1 MTSGRKSKQTRRTAA
16 PPPVRAKNARRR
28 TASPRVLA
36 AAGGIVVAMIV
47 AVVIVAVATGGN
59 ASTGS
64 ALPTNGSLTNA
75 LPGARDVN
83 SLLKGIPQRG
93 LTLGS
98 PRAPVTLTEYIDLQ
112 CPYCQQ
118 FETHVMPEIIK
129 SYVRRGKVKVQ
140 ARVLAFIGP
149 DSMRGRDAMLAAATQ
164 GKAFD
169 FAQLLYDNQGVE
181 NTGWLDDGM
190 VATAARSIPGLNPK
204 QLFAT
209 RSSAAVAQ
217 QGNAIDKEAT
227 ADNVTSTPTL
237 LVNGKQ
243 VQLSSPTDTAA
254 VVRAIRSALR

>member
-1 MTSGRKSKQTRRTAA
+1 MTSGRKSKQVRRTPA

-28 TASPRVLA
+28 TASPRVLG
-36 AAGGIVVAMIV
+36 AAGGIVVAVIV
-47 AVVIVAVATGGN
+47 AVVIVAVATGGSGTTV
-59 ASTGS
+59 A

-83 SLLKGIPQRG
+83 SLLNGIPQRG

-98 PRAPVTLTEYIDLQ
+98 PKAPVTLTEYIDLQ

-129 SYVRRGKVKVQ
+129 SYVRTGKVEVQ

-149 DSMRGRDAMLAAATQ
+149 DSLRGRDAMFAAATQ

-169 FAQLLYDNQGVE
+169 FAQLLYDNQGIE

-190 VATAARSIPGLNPK
+190 VAAAAKSIPGLNPK
-204 QLFAT
+204 QLFST
-209 RSSAAVAQ
+209 RSSAAVTQ
-217 QGNAIDKEAT
+217 QGNATDNEAT
-227 ADNVTSTPTL
+227 AHNVISTPTI

-254 VVRAIRSALR
+254 LVRAIRNALR